1 MASTNPPEKL
11 QVFFTL
17 FHLKTSSFA
26 SVMSKNL
33 LKYIVKP
40 YSSRDLSLNT
50 CHPPHFEVY
59 LVAYLPLLTKK
70 QKVGDK
76 L

>member
-1 MASTNPPEKL
+1 
-11 QVFFTL
+11 
-17 FHLKTSSFA
+17 
-26 SVMSKNL
+26 MSKNL